1 MVDVMSNLNLS
12 ENYFKLAKACGSEE
26 KLVELISNNIPID
39 DHTNEEEPR
48 FIGCVVFDN
57 DEVAACF
64 NTTHY
69 SLNRLYL
76 DDKGDNKLHVGKDSI
91 GSVLFGEPT
100 SKKLADYNEDALFK
114 KIKYAYLCDGTKI
127 VPAA

>member
-1 MVDVMSNLNLS
+1 MVNVMSNLNLS

-57 DEVAACF
+57 DDYYYNIEEKLGRAGVLKKQMEGYDTANWVLIDYRDIIVHIF
-64 NTTHY
+64 DKE
-69 SLNRLYL
+69 NRLFYDL
-76 DDKGDNKLHVGKDSI
+76 ERIWRDGKTVSI
-91 GSVLFGEPT
+91 EEI
-100 SKKLADYNEDALFK
+100 A
-114 KIKYAYLCDGTKI
+114 
-127 VPAA
+127 